1 MRRVIDVKE
10 ITFADTDFI
19 FVRIGAT
26 KKEWEKIKVS
36 EEWKKILTGNVGE
49 EKTLSENFAK
59 NMADSLME
67 SHAQFFKADSRGVEI
82 SEKKQ
87 RTILKEKINQTI
99 NCIADNIINGQC
111 AMEVEPQVISALAD
125 LVRVRADMI

>member
-1 MRRVIDVKE
+1 MIDVKE
-10 ITFADTDFI
+10 ITSVGTDFI
-19 FVRIGAT
+19 YVRIGVT

-67 SHAQFFKADSRGVEI
+67 SHAQFFKADSQGVEI

>member
-1 MRRVIDVKE
+1 MIDVKE

-67 SHAQFFKADSRGVEI
+67 SLAQFFKADSRGVEI

>member
-1 MRRVIDVKE
+1 MIDVKE

-26 KKEWEKIKVS
+26 KKEWKKIKVS

>member
-67 SHAQFFKADSRGVEI
+67 SHAQFFKADSQGVEI

>member
-10 ITFADTDFI
+10 ITFADTDLI

-59 NMADSLME
+59 NMTDSLME

>member
-1 MRRVIDVKE
+1 MRRVIDIKE

-59 NMADSLME
+59 NMTDSLME
-67 SHAQFFKADSRGVEI
+67 NHAQFVKTDSRGVEI

-87 RTILKEKINQTI
+87 RAILKEKINQTI

>member
-1 MRRVIDVKE
+1 MIDVKE

-59 NMADSLME
+59 NMTDSLME
-67 SHAQFFKADSRGVEI
+67 NHAQFVKTDSRGVEI

-87 RTILKEKINQTI
+87 RVILKEK
-99 NCIADNIINGQC
+99 
-111 AMEVEPQVISALAD
+111 LY
-125 LVRVRADMI
+125 R

>member
-10 ITFADTDFI
+10 ITFADTDLI

-67 SHAQFFKADSRGVEI
+67 SHAQFVKTDSRGVEI

-87 RTILKEKINQTI
+87 RAILKEKINQTI
-99 NCIADNIINGQC
+99 NCIADNIINGRC

>member
-1 MRRVIDVKE
+1 MIEAKE
-10 ITFADTDFI
+10 ITSVGTDFI
-19 FVRIGAT
+19 YVRIGVT

-67 SHAQFFKADSRGVEI
+67 SHAQFFKADSQGVEI

-111 AMEVEPQVISALAD
+111 ALEVVLFRIWSICIIA
-125 LVRVRADMI
+125 VWGIMRTSC

>member
-1 MRRVIDVKE
+1 MIDVKE
-10 ITFADTDFI
+10 ITSVGTDFI

-67 SHAQFFKADSRGVEI
+67 SHAQFFKADSQGVEI

>member
-87 RTILKEKINQTI
+87 RAILKEKINQTI

-111 AMEVEPQVISALAD
+111 AMEVEPHVISALAD

>member
-59 NMADSLME
+59 NMTDSLME
-67 SHAQFFKADSRGVEI
+67 NHAQFVKTDSRGVEI

-87 RTILKEKINQTI
+87 RVILKEKLNQTI
-99 NCIADNIINGQC
+99 NCIADNIINGRC

>member
-59 NMADSLME
+59 NMTDSLME
-67 SHAQFFKADSRGVEI
+67 NHAQFVKTDSRGVEI

-87 RTILKEKINQTI
+87 RAILKEKINQTI

>member
-1 MRRVIDVKE
+1 MLLGSISF
-10 ITFADTDFI
+10 TSA
-19 FVRIGAT
+19 
-26 KKEWEKIKVS
+26 
-36 EEWKKILTGNVGE
+36 
-49 EKTLSENFAK
+49 
-59 NMADSLME
+59 LME
-67 SHAQFFKADSRGVEI
+67 SHAQFFKADSQGVEI